1 MGTADARRDDAIS
14 LNFERFRMQ
23 AMIDGSMRSEGRPRV
38 ERQAGWAR
46 AVRRHAAIVACALLA
61 ACAGEQHGTAPGVDG
76 GAAALGMNLAVNAP
90 TATAVELRATASVA
104 EARIVELAHET
115 IPLDAGTMPPV
126 HFAIDLAP
134 CLGQIPGVIGCDV
147 YVEIT
152 LKRDGTVLDR
162 QVIGPIR
169 LVPGQSTSVTKPVA
183 LYEVS
188 SIQIT
193 TPTGGA
199 PSLESGDTLQLAAAV
214 VDGKGTVVPGRPITW
229 SNSNPTVATVDD
241 SGRVVALAPGT
252 TQISAASGGQT
263 SAIAVTVAPPAVATI
278 AIVPGSTRLDAGRP
292 ITLSVVL
299 RDKRGTILTG
309 RLITFSSSDVTRAT
323 VSATGV
329 LLGLK
334 LGDVDITA
342 TSEGKSASLRFTV
355 APGVPASVTISPR
368 PSLLEQGQTAQLAA
382 TVKDVQGNG
391 RTDVTVSWQST
402 DPATASVSATG
413 LLVAANPSTTPV
425 HIIASAPTAGG
436 KTVADTVT
444 VVVVP
449 IGIASVTLKTLTPIL
464 EVGATVQPALTVI
477 GARGQTVVGRPV
489 AWRSSDP
496 AVASV
501 DPTGTVRG
509 IAPGNADIT
518 ATVDGVS
525 GTVALHV
532 IPPQVASVVI
542 SPAAATIDWGGYVQ
556 LEAVAVDARG
566 NPVPGVTSFSWS
578 SSDPNTANVDSIGGV
593 YGEYPGTVVISAAYG
608 NIVGAVQVT
617 VQYFSGCGGST
628 SVAPRPVKVPAPAK
642 KPSKRP

>member
-23 AMIDGSMRSEGRPRV
+23 AMIDGSTRSEGRSRV
-38 ERQAGWAR
+38 ERQPGWVR
-46 AVRRHAAIVACALLA
+46 AARRHAAIVACALLA

-134 CLGQIPGVIGCDV
+134 CLGQIPGVTGCDV

-241 SGRVVALAPGT
+241 SGRVVALTPGT

-263 SAIAVTVAPPAVATI
+263 STIAITVAPPAVATI
-278 AIVPGSTRLDAGRP
+278 AIVPGSTHLDAGRP
-292 ITLSVVL
+292 ITLTVVL
-299 RDKRGTILTG
+299 RDKRGAILTG

-334 LGDVDITA
+334 PGDVDITA

-355 APGVPASVTISPR
+355 AAGVPASVAISPR

-382 TVKDVQGNG
+382 AVKDVQGNA
-391 RTDVTVSWQST
+391 RTDVSVSWQST

-425 HIIASAPTAGG
+425 HIIASAPTSGG

-501 DPTGTVRG
+501 DPTGVVKG

-532 IPPQVASVVI
+532 IPPQVAAVVI
-542 SPAAATIDWGGYVQ
+542 SPAGATIDWGGYVQ

-578 SSDPNTANVDSIGGV
+578 SSDPNTASVDSTGGV

-617 VQYFSGCGGST
+617 VQYYSGCGSSA
-628 SVAPRPVKVPAPAK
+628 SVAPRPAKIPAPAK
-642 KPSKRP
+642 KPAKRP